1 MHSRDRFPR
10 ALPSSTCALNVMR
23 GTRKLTAPPPSFL
36 PLRSRCGSC
45 PCDGNDNSRSH
56 LCRATTARPSDVTR
70 GDAEKSYA
78 EDDGLRFFAKA
89 KPGCGTLRGGDARAA
104 GERECGT
111 GAGRNA
117 CAGGGR
123 CGMDARRDARAGS
136 GAERERRRG
145 RKGEGRGRL
154 VVRPLPSAA
163 GYATVITTLSQRSRT
178 VSSPSVPALSY
189 VVCVP
194 GAWLAALCTVHV
206 YCLPERS
213 SAKLETL

>member
-1 MHSRDRFPR
+1 MLKNHTQRMMG
-10 ALPSSTCALNVMR
+10 CASL
-23 GTRKLTAPPPSFL
+23 RK
-36 PLRSRCGSC
+36 RNR
-45 PCDGNDNSRSH
+45 
-56 LCRATTARPSDVTR
+56 
-70 GDAEKSYA
+70 
-78 EDDGLRFFAKA
+78 
-89 KPGCGTLRGGDARAA
+89 DAR
-104 GERECGT
+104 R
-111 GAGRNA
+111 
-117 CAGGGR
+117 CAG
-123 CGMDARRDARAGS
+123 RDARAGS

-145 RKGEGRGRL
+145 RKGEERGRL

>member
-89 KPGCGTLRGGDARAA
+89 KPGCETVR
-104 GERECGT
+104 GERCPRSG
-111 GAGRNA
+111 GAGVRNGRGTE
-117 CAGGGR
+117 CLRRGGR
-123 CGMDARRDARAGS
+123 CGMDARRNARAGS

>member
-36 PLRSRCGSC
+36 PLRSLCGSC

-117 CAGGGR
+117 CAGEG
-123 CGMDARRDARAGS
+123 
-136 GAERERRRG
+136 GAEWTQGVMPAQGAARSAKGDGGGKGREG
-145 RKGEGRGRL
+145 AGWSSD
-154 VVRPLPSAA
+154 PLSSAA

-206 YCLPERS
+206 YCLSERS